1 MTRPLPPGRAVAA
14 WLLGAAVAGCGAK
27 GPPLPPLIIEPDRI
41 APLEV
46 SRLDDVVYV
55 EFEVPLSNTT
65 GDVPADI
72 VRVEVYALTTQPA
85 EGEEEEF
92 SEDWLEA
99 ATLIDSIP
107 VLPPLPPGMEAA
119 AEAAGAGN
127 EPTGEDGPAGEGGR
141 GPARQGDEITV
152 VERLGAKAFVPVTVG
167 EEDEAEEDED
177 ADEEPEEE
185 ARPMALPMW
194 PPPFPPPVIRTYVA
208 FGVSSRDR
216 EGRPSSME
224 SIPLVDPPG
233 PPAAPVVE
241 YAEASVRVTWEA
253 PDTLRL
259 PVQDPSYAVSDD
271 PESEDTG
278 PPLTS
283 TPIVE
288 WGEPSR
294 YVVYDVAG
302 LGTEPPPARP
312 ERLRPPGRTESYVDS
327 DVVFGETRCYAVRV
341 LDAVGELEIEGPES
355 PASCVV
361 LTDTFAPG
369 APTGLVAVADDGA
382 VNLVW
387 NANDESD
394 LGGYLVLRASAP
406 DATLQPLTPEP
417 VERTRYRDAGVVP
430 GQRYRYAVQAVDSAV
445 PPNLSPPSPPI
456 AESAR

>member
-152 VERLGAKAFVPVTVG
+152 VERLGAEAFVPVTVG

-177 ADEEPEEE
+177 TDEEPEEE

-327 DVVFGETRCYAVRV
+327 DVVFGVK
-341 LDAVGELEIEGPES
+341 GKQ
-355 PASCVV
+355 
-361 LTDTFAPG
+361 
-369 APTGLVAVADDGA
+369 
-382 VNLVW
+382 
-387 NANDESD
+387 
-394 LGGYLVLRASAP
+394 
-406 DATLQPLTPEP
+406 LQL
-417 VERTRYRDAGVVP
+417 
-430 GQRYRYAVQAVDSAV
+430 
-445 PPNLSPPSPPI
+445 L
-456 AESAR
+456 